1 MMISVNGIRSRAF
14 TDRIHEVRKSSHTWL
29 RMLTRECEREY
40 LKQGQQRM
48 QGFIHS
54 ETEDKRSLRRSI
66 VKTHVKAGSPVK
78 ELEKVPKELK
88 EPRRRNNN
96 MNSQVPPE
104 LPGTKP
110 PIKENTWRDS
120 WLWLHM

>member
-1 MMISVNGIRSRAF
+1 MASGVVLLQTGYMRFRSLVIPGL
-14 TDRIHEVRKSSHTWL
+14 RI
-29 RMLTRECEREY
+29 LTRECERMY

-54 ETEDKRSLRRSI
+54 ETEDKKSLRRSI

-88 EPRRRNNN
+88 G
-96 MNSQVPPE
+96 SVT
-104 LPGTKP
+104 L
-110 PIKENTWRDS
+110 
-120 WLWLHM
+120 